1 MIDLRHLV
9 EIHGP
14 GQLIHLSGPVERLD
28 YLLESTQD
36 TWLVLYYDSLQLE
49 ANQTAQEH
57 FQRVVATA
65 WMDIAQELRD
75 SINVA
80 AFDLKGNY
88 TEILTLSQRLDQD
101 WLTILQD
108 NTAICVTELVNLPM
122 YEVDN
127 MHQYLTLPVAKL
139 HRGELSHSKRG
150 KNFIPDYTG
159 MNLID
164 TDITYTK
171 ALTSYVHKAIK
182 QLDLAEGSLGTA
194 TVCMQGKYKESL
206 SNLKYEFVLSL

>member
-36 TWLVLYYDSLQLE
+36 TWLVLYYDSMLLE

-65 WMDIAQELRD
+65 WMDISQELRD

-88 TEILTLSQRLDQD
+88 TEIPTLSQRLDQD
-101 WLTILQD
+101 WRTILLD
-108 NTAICVTELVNLPM
+108 NIAICVTELTDLPM

-159 MNLID
+159 MDLID
-164 TDITYTK
+164 TDITDMK
-171 ALTSYVHKAIK
+171 ALVSRVYKEIE

-194 TVCMQGKYKESL
+194 TVYMQGRYRESL
-206 SNLKYEFVLSL
+206 SNLK